1 MNNHPRD
8 SKAMPGSAPFIHKSR
23 FWLEQGWAANATIR
37 FPVIS
42 GRELKRRPG
51 KTFNVQLRVGTLIEL
66 VRVHAPHY
74 LRTKSYRVGGFYHTE
89 CPNAQ
94 LREALEKYRV

>member
-1 MNNHPRD
+1 MNVHPRD
-8 SKAMPGSAPFIHKSR
+8 SKETPDSAPFIHKPR
-23 FWLEQGWAANATIR
+23 FWLEQGWAANETVR

-51 KTFNVQLRVGTLIEL
+51 KTFDAQLRVGTLAEL

-74 LRTKSYRVGGFYHTE
+74 LRTNSFREGGFYHTE